1 MEQFLNSHSLF
12 LMSGTCILVQ
22 TIFIRNAEQNA
33 DGDDDNNKDNNDDSS
48 LEIYKGGAHS

>member
-1 MEQFLNSHSLF
+1 MEQFLNLHPLF
-12 LMSGTCILVQ
+12 LMSGTYFLVQ